1 MMDTNETVK
10 LLEVSLDLQSVEN
23 MDGVYTCIKDVD
35 SRFVFCNENFAK
47 LVGSSVSEIVGTI
60 DDREDHVKDDEA
72 VRKSGIPLLNHRE
85 VIELPNGSQ
94 QPILTQ
100 KGLWR
105 CTTDK
110 SEILGTTV
118 NFSLQKTK
126 ESWIEE
132 LDLKLVDRVGY
143 FGIDGSHQTDKD
155 STYSLNFILIDNLP
169 KLKLHKLAMDEQW
182 FFHEGSALQIYIF
195 DLVKKTATVK
205 TLGKNISKGEK
216 LQIIVP
222 KNTWFGAKV
231 VNKDFN
237 LSSCSLA
244 PAFYEGCSTPLPADD
259 NERKVFLDELKHT
272 FPEYVD
278 IIDELS

>member
-1 MMDTNETVK
+1 MDTNETAK

-105 CTTDK
+105 CTIDK

-126 ESWIEE
+126 EAWIEE
-132 LDLKLVDRVGY
+132 LGLKLVDRVGY

-216 LQIIVP
+216 IQIIVP

-244 PAFYEGCSTPLPADD
+244 PAFYESCSTPLPADD
-259 NERKVFLDELKHT
+259 NERKTFLNGLKHT

>member
-1 MMDTNETVK
+1 MDNNETATLV
-10 LLEVSLDLQSVEN
+10 EVGLDLGPVLN
-23 MDGVYTCIKDVD
+23 MDGVYTCVKDVD

-47 LVGSSVSEIVGTI
+47 LVGSSVSDIIGTI
-60 DDREDHVKDDEA
+60 DDRAQHVKDDEA
-72 VRKSGIPLLNHRE
+72 VRKSGVPLLNHRE
-85 VIELPNGSQ
+85 LIELPDGSQ

-105 CTTDK
+105 CSTDE

-118 NFSLQKTK
+118 NFALQKTK
-126 ESWIEE
+126 KEWIK
-132 LDLKLVDRVGY
+132 DLGLKKVDNVGY
-143 FGIDGSHQTDKD
+143 FGIDHTREADKD

-169 KLKLHKLAMDEQW
+169 KLKLHKLTMDEQW
-182 FFHEGSALQIYIF
+182 FFHEGSPLEIYIF

-205 TLGKNISKGEK
+205 VVGRNIIKGEK
-216 LQIIVP
+216 LQVIVP

-231 VNKDFN
+231 VNEDFN

-244 PAFYEGCSTPLPADD
+244 PGFYDGCSTSLPSDD
-259 NERKVFLDELKHT
+259 KERKTFLDHLKQI
-272 FPEYVD
+272 FPEYTA

>member
-1 MMDTNETVK
+1 MDNNETVK
-10 LLEVSLDLQSVEN
+10 LLEVSPDLISVVN
-23 MDGVYTCIKDVD
+23 MDGVYTCIKDAD

-47 LVGSSVSEIVGTI
+47 LVGSSASDIVGKI
-60 DDREDHVKDDEA
+60 DDRADHVKDDAA
-72 VRKSGIPLLNHRE
+72 VRKAGVPLLNHRE

-105 CTTDK
+105 CPTDE

-126 ESWIEE
+126 EAWIKD
-132 LDLKLVDRVGY
+132 LGLKLVDRVGY
-143 FGIDGSHQTDKD
+143 FGIDSTHEADKD

-169 KLKLHKLAMDEQW
+169 KLKLHKLTMDEQW
-182 FFHEGSALQIYIF
+182 FFHEGSALEIYIF
-195 DLVKKTATVK
+195 DVLKKTATVK
-205 TLGKNISKGEK
+205 VLGRNIAKGEK
-216 LQIIVP
+216 LQVIVP

-231 VNKDFN
+231 LNKDFN

-244 PAFYEGCSTPLPADD
+244 PAFKEGCSTSLPEDD
-259 NERKVFLDELKHT
+259 KERKIFLDHLKQI
-272 FPEYVD
+272 FPEYTAV
-278 IIDELS
+278 IDELS

>member
-1 MMDTNETVK
+1 
-10 LLEVSLDLQSVEN
+10 LD
-23 MDGVYTCIKDVD
+23 
-35 SRFVFCNENFAK
+35 
-47 LVGSSVSEIVGTI
+47 
-60 DDREDHVKDDEA
+60 
-72 VRKSGIPLLNHRE
+72 HRE
-85 VIELPNGSQ
+85 LIELPDGSQ

-105 CTTDK
+105 NKTDT

-126 ESWIEE
+126 EAWIK
-132 LDLKLVDRVGY
+132 DLGLKMVDRVGY
-143 FGIDGSHQTDKD
+143 FGIDSTHEVDKD

-195 DLVKKTATVK
+195 DLVKKTANVK
-205 TLGKNISKGEK
+205 TLGKNIAKGEK
-216 LQIIVP
+216 LQVVVP
-222 KNTWFGAKV
+222 KNTWFGAEV

-244 PAFYEGCSTPLPADD
+244 PAFYEGCSTSLPTDS
-259 NERKVFLDELKHT
+259 NERKAFLDHLKHT
-272 FPEYVD
+272 FPEYIDV
-278 IIDELS
+278 IDELS

>member
-1 MMDTNETVK
+1 MNTNENAN
-10 LLEVSLDLQSVEN
+10 LLEISLDLQSVEN

-60 DDREDHVKDDEA
+60 DDRADHVQDDEA

-85 VIELPNGSQ
+85 LIELPDGSQ

-105 CTTDK
+105 NTPDK

-126 ESWIEE
+126 EAWIKE
-132 LDLKLVDRVGY
+132 LNLKLVDRVGY
-143 FGIDGSHQTDKD
+143 FGIDSSHEADKD
-155 STYSLNFILIDNLP
+155 STYSLNFILIGNLP

-205 TLGKNISKGEK
+205 TLGKNIAKGEK
-216 LQIIVP
+216 LQVVVP
-222 KNTWFGAKV
+222 KNTWFGAEV
-231 VNKDFN
+231 VSKDFN

-244 PAFYEGCSTPLPADD
+244 PAFYEDCSTSLPVDS
-259 NERKVFLDELKHT
+259 NERKAFLDDLKHT
-272 FPEYVD
+272 FPEYADV
-278 IIDELS
+278 IDELS

>member
-1 MMDTNETVK
+1 MDTNETLK
-10 LLEVSLDLQSVEN
+10 LLEVSLDLRSLEN
-23 MDGVYTCIKDVD
+23 IDGVCTYIKDVD
-35 SRFVFCNENFAK
+35 SRFIFCNENFAK
-47 LVGSSVSEIVGTI
+47 LVGSSVSEIIGTI
-60 DDREDHVKDDEA
+60 DDRIDRLKDDEA
-72 VRKSGIPLLNHRE
+72 VRRSGIPLLDHRE
-85 VIELPNGSQ
+85 LIELPDGSQ

-105 CTTDK
+105 NTTDT

-126 ESWIEE
+126 EAWIK
-132 LDLKLVDRVGY
+132 DLGLKMVDRVGY
-143 FGIDGSHQTDKD
+143 FGIDSTHEVDKD

-205 TLGKNISKGEK
+205 TLGKNIAKGEK
-216 LQIIVP
+216 LQVVVP
-222 KNTWFGAKV
+222 KNTWFGAEV

-244 PAFYEGCSTPLPADD
+244 PAFHEGCSTSLPTDS
-259 NERKVFLDELKHT
+259 NERKAFLDDLKHT
-272 FPEYVD
+272 FPEYIDV
-278 IIDELS
+278 IDELS